1 MFNLGSNG
9 KNDLEENM
17 EEIKNLIQEG
27 DGQDQETPEPRN
39 DNLGGGL
46 STGSQPQ
53 QNSQGE
59 NRSFED
65 KVRENHEQEQMRKN
79 PGGESM
85 DFSTSNSNQENSG
98 NLGQER
104 PSQDQIMNKQ
114 QNSSQQSERSISSE
128 ELKTDISNNSS
139 ESGSEQESSRPQ
151 AGGDTLFL
159 REEEFRN
166 IRERVEE
173 MNYLTQEMESSMKN
187 MKKTVRRERETSK
200 NAVEL
205 VEAFSQRRSD
215 IESTI
220 NSGQK

>member
-1 MFNLGSNG
+1 MFNLGENG

-39 DNLGGGL
+39 NNLGGGL
-46 STGSQPQ
+46 GTGSQPQ
-53 QNSQGE
+53 QNSQDE
-59 NRSFED
+59 NKSFED

-85 DFSTSNSNQENSG
+85 DFSNSNSNQENSG

-114 QNSSQQSERSISSE
+114 QNSSQQSERGISSE

-139 ESGSEQESSRPQ
+139 ESGNEEESSRPQ
-151 AGGDTLFL
+151 TGGDTLFL

-166 IRERVEE
+166 IRERLEE